1 MPPAPPTKVVL
12 ATIIVEGRPIRR
24 LAQAEQG
31 EHRRLGLCYNC
42 DESSIIGTIVCA
54 SEYSYSTTSLRTT
67 ATRGQRPTRR
77 RRTMRLHTSPF
88 TPSQECLL
96 VRLCRPG
103 CPLLFSQH
111 SLILDPRTTSSV
123 KAQHTAP
130 GYPYYVVLAS
140 RQRWQTRNA
149 SHARA

>member
-12 ATIIVEGRPIRR
+12 AIITVEGRPIRR

-42 DESSIIGTIVCA
+42 DESLVVGTIVCA
-54 SEYSYSTTSLRTT
+54 SDYSYSTASLRTT

-77 RRTMRLHTSPF
+77 RGTMRLHTSPF

-96 VRLCRPG
+96 VRLCRSG
-103 CPLLFSQH
+103 CRSALLFSQH
-111 SLILDPRTTSSV
+111 SLIPDPRTTSSV
-123 KAQHTAP
+123 KARHTAP

-140 RQRWQTRNA
+140 R
-149 SHARA
+149 